1 MGDKPG
7 HVFHGNQHKSGEVA
21 GHLRELT
28 HPHEVA
34 PTINVEES
42 TWLADANKSSAGG
55 TETWDSQK

>member
-28 HPHEVA
+28 HPHETA
-34 PTINVEES
+34 PVENP
-42 TWLADANKSSAGG
+42 TRSAGVESSPAG
-55 TETWDSQK
+55 GIEAWESQK